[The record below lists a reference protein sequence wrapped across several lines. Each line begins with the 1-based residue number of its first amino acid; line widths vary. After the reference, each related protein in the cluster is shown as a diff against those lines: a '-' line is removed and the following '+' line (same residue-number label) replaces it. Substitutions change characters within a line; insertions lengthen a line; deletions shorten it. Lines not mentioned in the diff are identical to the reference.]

1 MQQLQNTRTGDA
13 VSSGQADRT
22 PIDRVCVG
30 PLATVSPELRR
41 SVPFL
46 HFLFFYFQIHVS
58 FQLCVSSLA
67 VQPTEWF
74 FVFALR
80 LSPGELR
87 ERLEAKMGMQRL
99 GGMEA
104 LEGPKRQESQGSG

>member
-1 MQQLQNTRTGDA
+1 M
-13 VSSGQADRT
+13 
-22 PIDRVCVG
+22 
-30 PLATVSPELRR
+30 
-41 SVPFL
+41 
-46 HFLFFYFQIHVS
+46 
-58 FQLCVSSLA
+58 SSLA

-80 LSPGELR
+80 LSPGEVR

-104 LEGPKRQESQGSG
+104 LEGAKRQESQGSG